1 MKVLMKSVD
10 MICLS
15 SCEGTITPLKF
26 RWQEDGLEPRI
37 IRIDHI
43 IDRKEEKLA
52 GNPMLVFTAQS
63 TIDGIE
69 RIFEMKYDIRN
80 YKWYLYKL

>member
-15 SCEGTITPLKF
+15 SCDGTITPLKF
-26 RWQEDGLEPRI
+26 RWQEEGLEPRI
-37 IRIDHI
+37 IRIDRI

-63 TIDGIE
+63 IIDGIE
-69 RIFEMKYDIRN
+69 RIFEMKYDIRK

>member
-15 SCEGTITPLKF
+15 SCDGTITPLKF
-26 RWQEDGLEPRI
+26 RWREDGHEPKI
-37 IRIDHI
+37 IRIDQV

-52 GNPMLVFTAQS
+52 GNPMLVFTVRS
-63 TIDGIE
+63 VIDGIE

-80 YKWYLYKL
+80 YTWYLYKL

>member
-15 SCEGTITPLKF
+15 SREGTITPLKF
-26 RWQEDGLEPRI
+26 RWREDGFEPKT
-37 IRIDHI
+37 IRIDRI

-52 GNPMLVFTAQS
+52 GNPMLVFTVQS
-63 TIDGIE
+63 VIDGIE
-69 RIFEMKYDIRN
+69 RIFEMKYDIRK